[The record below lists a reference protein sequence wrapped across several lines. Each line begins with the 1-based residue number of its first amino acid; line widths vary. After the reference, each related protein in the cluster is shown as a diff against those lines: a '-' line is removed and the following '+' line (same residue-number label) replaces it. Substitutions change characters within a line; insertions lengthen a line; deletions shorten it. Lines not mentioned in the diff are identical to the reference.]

1 MDYLAQDI
9 RYAVRRLFRTPG
21 FTSVAVLTLALGIG
35 ANSAIFSVVN
45 GVLLSPLPYADP
57 DRLVGLYHLSEGR
70 RAVMSGPNFWDVRRT
85 SQSLEDAAAFTR
97 YRTILTGRGEA
108 VRLDAAEVSAN
119 LFDLLGVQPI
129 AGRNFRPEESEPA
142 KNKVVILGHGLWQQR
157 FGGAADIIGQTIT
170 IDGVALEIV
179 GVMPEGFSFPAGRGL
194 WTPIEYTNAFTSTQ
208 RGAWYLTVIGRAKR
222 GVPLE
227 QVTAEVETIGRQLA
241 AQYPDHNDGVAI
253 TAMPLL
259 EAMVGDVRRAVLML
273 LGAVGFVLLIACVN
287 VANLLLA
294 RAAARE
300 TEMAVRAALG
310 AGRARLMRQLFTES
324 VILSLLGGGV
334 GLLLAVWGVDLLIA
348 MQPAGIPR
356 LETVRVD
363 GVVIAFTL
371 AATLVTA
378 VVFGL
383 VPAYQSTRS
392 AIAGTLKEAGRGA
405 LTSRSATRLRGALV
419 IAETA
424 LAVMLL
430 AGAGLLIKSF
440 TNLASVDPGFEAG
453 RALTFEL
460 SLPEAR
466 YADEPK
472 QIGFFD
478 ELLPRLRS
486 LPGVQDAGAVLS
498 LPLSG
503 ASLVLTFEVSGRP
516 PVPPS
521 QQPAM
526 QVRVATPEYF
536 GAIGIP
542 LKRGRMF
549 DARDRQGAPPVVL
562 LTEAA
567 ARQYFPG
574 EDPIGRTI
582 TLGWGRGEG
591 KPRVGGQVVGI
602 IGDVKDSGLDEA
614 DPPQLYVAFHQWPV
628 QSMSVVMKTS
638 VPPESLTDAVRREVS
653 AVDANVPAG
662 NIRTLEQIVARSI
675 SQPRFYMAL
684 LTAFAAVALLLAAIG
699 IFGVLSYAVAQ
710 RTREIGIRMALGAQA
725 RTVLGI
731 VIRQALG
738 LACAGVAIGIAA
750 AWFLSETLAAL
761 LFGTSPR
768 DLATFALVAAALVV
782 VALVA
787 SYVPAR
793 RATRVDPIV
802 ALRAE

>member
-1 MDYLAQDI
+1 MDFLIQDI
-9 RYAVRRLFRTPG
+9 RYACRRLFRSPE
-21 FTSVAVLTLALGIG
+21 FTIVAVLTLALGIG

-45 GVLLSPLPYADP
+45 GVLLAPLPYAEP
-57 DRLVGLYHLSEGR
+57 DRLVALYHLSEGR

-85 SQSLEDAAAFTR
+85 SRSLQDAAAVSR
-97 YRTILTGRGEA
+97 YRGVLTGHGEP
-108 VRLDAAEVSAN
+108 VRLDAAQVSPN
-119 LFDLLGVQPI
+119 LFDVLGVQPI
-129 AGRNFRPEESEPA
+129 AGRSFRPEESQPA
-142 KNKVVILGHGLWQQR
+142 KNKVVILAHGLWQQR
-157 FGGAADIIGQTIT
+157 FGRTADVIGQKIT
-170 IDGVALEIV
+170 IDGEPLEIV
-179 GVMPEGFSFPAGRGL
+179 GVMPQGFSFPAGRAL
-194 WTPIEYTNAFTSTQ
+194 WTPIEYTDGFTSTQ

-241 AQYPDHNDGVAI
+241 QQYPDQNEGLGI
-253 TAMPLL
+253 TALPLL

-310 AGRARLMRQLFTES
+310 AGRGRLVRQLFTES
-324 VILSLLGGGV
+324 LILSLLGGGL
-334 GLLLAVWGVDLLIA
+334 GLLLAVWGVDVLIG

-356 LETVRVD
+356 LEGVRID
-363 GVVIAFTL
+363 GVVIGFTL
-371 AATLVTA
+371 AAALATA

-383 VPAYQSTRS
+383 IPAYQSSRA

-440 TNLASVDPGFEAG
+440 ANLTSVDPGFDVS

-460 SLPEAR
+460 SLPDAR
-466 YADEPK
+466 YAEEPK
-472 QIGFFD
+472 QVAFFD

-486 LPGVQDAGAVLS
+486 LPGVEDAGAVLS
-498 LPLSG
+498 LPLTG
-503 ASLVLTFEVSGRP
+503 ASLVLTFEVGGRP

-542 LKRGRMF
+542 LKGGRMF
-549 DARDRQGAPPVVL
+549 DARDRLGAPPVVL
-562 LTEAA
+562 ITEAA

-574 EDPIGRTI
+574 EDPLGKTI
-582 TLGWGRGEG
+582 TLGWGRGPG

-628 QSMSVVMKTS
+628 QAMSVVMKTS
-638 VPPESLTDAVRREVS
+638 VSPESLADAVRREVS
-653 AVDANVPAG
+653 AVDPNVPAG
-662 NIRTLEQIVARSI
+662 NVRTLEQIVARSI

-684 LTAFAAVALLLAAIG
+684 LTAFAAVALILAAIG

-731 VIRQALG
+731 VIRQALV

-750 AWFLSETLAAL
+750 SWFLSETLSAL

-768 DLATFALVAAALVV
+768 DLATFAVVSAALVV
-782 VALVA
+782 VALAA